1 MVPPG
6 NLRQHRELGQ
16 VVHEGDMIEVLK
28 TRPDFCYLCDVAPKD
43 STKRMEH
50 QTAWVFQPDKNYGM
64 FTTYQL
70 VLRISLAHAQ
80 FLIDIWINYGPYLVG
95 GDWNHGILSLS
106 HHIGNVIIQTFPK
119 SIIFQKG

>member
-50 QTAWVFQPDKNYGM
+50 QTAWVFQPDKNPWDVYHLSTGASD
-64 FTTYQL
+64 FAGP
-70 VLRISLAHAQ
+70 VLS
-80 FLIDIWINYGPYLVG
+80 F
-95 GDWNHGILSLS
+95 S
-106 HHIGNVIIQTFPK
+106 
-119 SIIFQKG
+119 